1 MPRFGATE
9 QLEKLHAKL
18 GRKQH
23 IEQADVVRRQ
33 SRPIGLWA
41 RIFGKRKE
49 PPPSPQLLQ
58 SMRDRVQRR
67 GKDFSETTAFGVKE
81 LETLNTHQYK
91 HERTTALYHD
101 ARGAESMMVKA

>member
-1 MPRFGATE
+1 MGV
-9 QLEKLHAKL
+9 
-18 GRKQH
+18 
-23 IEQADVVRRQ
+23 I
-33 SRPIGLWA
+33 
-41 RIFGKRKE
+41 
-49 PPPSPQLLQ
+49 PSL
-58 SMRDRVQRR
+58 SHRCVYFNVMRDRVQRR